1 MPSTFAPTCSLCG
14 LRSATRSGHSWSCV
28 SVTTTFSRTAAANQV
43 AIPVAPWT
51 SQPRAG
57 TLSREAAWHPG
68 RPLLPVR

>member
-28 SVTTTFSRTAAANQV
+28 SVTTTFSRTAAANQI

-51 SQPRAG
+51 SRPRAG
-57 TLSREAAWHPG
+57 TYPG
-68 RPLLPVR
+68 KRHGTQVGPCYQ